1 MGIRVTTIDGG
12 TAELQPCPHFC
23 TGMHFRQGDPPWPGD
38 GFFHHGPETGV
49 HAVDHEFDADTAF
62 CVYPEA
68 WVPHL
73 TDVPEPSGVGLCV
86 RLHDGDAV
94 MSMTS
99 AEARAFAAA
108 LEAAAD
114 AAESADR

>member
-1 MGIRVTTIDGG
+1 M
-12 TAELQPCPHFC
+12 
-23 TGMHFRQGDPPWPGD
+23 
-38 GFFHHGPETGV
+38 
-49 HAVDHEFDADTAF
+49 
-62 CVYPEA
+62 
-68 WVPHL
+68 PHL

-94 MSMTS
+94 MNMTP

-114 AAESADR
+114 AAESADQ

>member
-1 MGIRVTTIDGG
+1 
-12 TAELQPCPHFC
+12 
-23 TGMHFRQGDPPWPGD
+23 
-38 GFFHHGPETGV
+38 
-49 HAVDHEFDADTAF
+49 VDHEFDTDAAF
-62 CVYPEA
+62 RVSPEA

-73 TDVPEPSGVGLCV
+73 TDVPEPAGVGLGA

-94 MSMTS
+94 MSMTP

-114 AAESADR
+114 AAESADRAGEG